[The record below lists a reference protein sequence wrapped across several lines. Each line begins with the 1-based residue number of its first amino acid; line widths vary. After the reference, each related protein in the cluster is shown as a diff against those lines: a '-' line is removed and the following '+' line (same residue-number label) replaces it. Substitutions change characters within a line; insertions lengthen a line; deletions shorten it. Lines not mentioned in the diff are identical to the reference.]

1 MLKKLSGALVAL
13 APMSAFAA
21 LPADV
26 TSAIGDATADGSS
39 LAWAL
44 LGLAVAVGV
53 LFWLKRKAG

>member
-1 MLKKLSGALVAL
+1 MLKKVSGVLVAL

-21 LPADV
+21 LPAGV
-26 TSAIGDATADGSS
+26 TTAITDATSDGSD